1 MSAKHQ
7 VQIDMETVCKNI
19 SASIKA
25 NEVEKDRCLPI
36 AERGGSAET
45 ILVDHA
51 QERIV
56 ELQII
61 QGNAL
66 ELKKEIDTYFR
77 KQGFNKGRNYSNGR

>member
-1 MSAKHQ
+1 
-7 VQIDMETVCKNI
+7 
-19 SASIKA
+19 
-25 NEVEKDRCLPI
+25 
-36 AERGGSAET
+36 
-45 ILVDHA
+45 LVDHA